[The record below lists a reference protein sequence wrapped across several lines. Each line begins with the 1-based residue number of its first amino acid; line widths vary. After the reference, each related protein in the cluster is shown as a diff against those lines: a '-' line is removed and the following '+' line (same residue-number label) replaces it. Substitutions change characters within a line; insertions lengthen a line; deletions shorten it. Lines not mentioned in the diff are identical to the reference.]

1 MISVYKKFVL
11 LIAITFASVVAFY
24 CNLSKADKIGSNDTL
39 FYFKKSLLSYPKEC
53 KKRDC
58 HETFH
63 YIFDDYFSVALN
75 TSKEKYTFLIKLG
88 LFSQYDEIELN
99 AVNAYKA
106 PILHEITKLIFKL
119 NKDNFNIPGLEAFAL
134 DIINKSNAVLNKN
147 SVPSLVEGVF
157 IIDFLVNGKSVLK
170 KPNNDELIQ
179 NYVKKKTEKNKISD
193 IEKKKHYSFKHKKR
207 DINNIIFMCAKE
219 VREKYVNPRK
229 FEPVRFSIVPATFDY
244 YPNMSQITL
253 QGEYNLQKTYASC
266 WVKNKPIKIDDSRIH
281 KINEFSLKTTKFI
294 RIPEEVWKKIN
305 KLY

>member
-1 MISVYKKFVL
+1 MVSVYKKFVS
-11 LIAITFASVVAFY
+11 LIAIVFAFY
-24 CNLSKADKIGSNDTL
+24 SYSSKANEIMSNYKSN
-39 FYFKKSLLSYPKEC
+39 YFEKSLLSYPKEC
-53 KKRDC
+53 KGKNC
-58 HETFH
+58 YETTHFV
-63 YIFDDYFSVALN
+63 FKKPFVVKKFS
-75 TSKEKYTFLIKLG
+75 SKEKFKIVMKLG
-88 LFSQYDEIELN
+88 LHTQYDEKVMIDIDTNHKE
-99 AVNAYKA
+99 
-106 PILHEITKLIFKL
+106 IRQEITKLIFQL
-119 NKDNFNIPGLEAFAL
+119 NKTDFNFSGLEAFSIK
-134 DIINKSNAVLNKN
+134 IIKKSNEVLNKN
-147 SVPSLVEGVF
+147 SAFPRIEGVH
-157 IIDFLVNGKSVLK
+157 IIDFLVDGKRILK

-179 NYVKKKTEKNKISD
+179 KFVKKKTDNNYKMSATE
-193 IEKKKHYSFKHKKR
+193 KKHYSFKHKKR

>member
-11 LIAITFASVVAFY
+11 LIAITFAIVIAFY
-24 CNLSKADKIGSNDTL
+24 SYSSKAIDIVDNEKSN
-39 FYFKKSLLSYPKEC
+39 YFKKSLLSYPKYNKETHYGVTHFVFKNAFAV
-53 KKRDC
+53 KK
-58 HETFH
+58 
-63 YIFDDYFSVALN
+63 YS
-75 TSKEKYTFLIKLG
+75 SKEKFKIVMKLG
-88 LFSQYDEIELN
+88 LYTNHRKHSLN
-99 AVNAYKA
+99 LVEKNHKK
-106 PILHEITKLIFKL
+106 IRSEITKLIFQLK
-119 NKDNFNIPGLEAFAL
+119 KRDFNFSGLEAFAL
-134 DIINKSNAVLNKN
+134 KILKKSNAILKQT
-147 SVPSLVEGVF
+147 STFPSVEGVH
-157 IIDFLVNGKSVLK
+157 IIDFLLDGERILK

-179 NYVKKKTEKNKISD
+179 NYVNKKTDKNYKMSAT
-193 IEKKKHYSFKHKKR
+193 EKKHYSFKHKKR

-266 WVKNKPIKIDDSRIH
+266 WVKNKPIKIDVSRIH
-281 KINEFSLKTTKFI
+281 KINEFSLKTTKFT

>member
-11 LIAITFASVVAFY
+11 LIAITFAIVVAFY
-24 CNLSKADKIGSNDTL
+24 SYSSKANEIVDNEKSN
-39 FYFKKSLLSYPKEC
+39 YFQKSLLSYPKYN
-53 KKRDC
+53 KK
-58 HETFH
+58 TH
-63 YIFDDYFSVALN
+63 YGVTHFVFKNAFAVKKYS
-75 TSKEKYTFLIKLG
+75 SKEKRKIVMKLG
-88 LFSQYDEIELN
+88 LYTNYEKHTLN
-99 AVNAYKA
+99 PVETNQKK
-106 PILHEITKLIFKL
+106 IRQEITKLIFQLK
-119 NKDNFNIPGLEAFAL
+119 KRDFNFSGLEAFAL
-134 DIINKSNAVLNKN
+134 KILKKSNAVLEQT
-147 SVPSLVEGVF
+147 SAFPSVEGVH
-157 IIDFLVNGKSVLK
+157 IIDFLLDGKRILK

-179 NYVKKKTEKNKISD
+179 NYVKKKTDKNYKMSAT
-193 IEKKKHYSFKHKKR
+193 EKKHYSFKHKKR

-294 RIPEEVWKKIN
+294 RIPKQVWKKIN

>member
-1 MISVYKKFVL
+1 M
-11 LIAITFASVVAFY
+11 
-24 CNLSKADKIGSNDTL
+24 
-39 FYFKKSLLSYPKEC
+39 
-53 KKRDC
+53 
-58 HETFH
+58 
-63 YIFDDYFSVALN
+63 
-75 TSKEKYTFLIKLG
+75 KLG
-88 LFSQYDEIELN
+88 LHTQYDEKVMIDIDTNHKE
-99 AVNAYKA
+99 
-106 PILHEITKLIFKL
+106 IRQEITKLIFQL
-119 NKDNFNIPGLEAFAL
+119 NKTDFNFSGLEAFSIK
-134 DIINKSNAVLNKN
+134 IIKKSNEVLKKN
-147 SVPSLVEGVF
+147 SAFPGIEGVH
-157 IIDFLVNGKSVLK
+157 IIDFLVDGKRILK

-179 NYVKKKTEKNKISD
+179 KFVKKKTDNNYKMSATE
-193 IEKKKHYSFKHKKR
+193 KKHYSFKHKKR

>member
-1 MISVYKKFVL
+1 MMRELMTL
-11 LIAITFASVVAFY
+11 LK
-24 CNLSKADKIGSNDTL
+24 SKQI
-39 FYFKKSLLSYPKEC
+39 
-53 KKRDC
+53 R
-58 HETFH
+58 
-63 YIFDDYFSVALN
+63 
-75 TSKEKYTFLIKLG
+75 
-88 LFSQYDEIELN
+88 Q
-99 AVNAYKA
+99 
-106 PILHEITKLIFKL
+106 EITKLIFQL
-119 NKDNFNIPGLEAFAL
+119 NKNDFNFSGLEAFSIK
-134 DIINKSNAVLNKN
+134 IIKKSNEVLKKN
-147 SVPSLVEGVF
+147 SAFPGVEGVH
-157 IIDFLVNGKSVLK
+157 IIDFLVDGKRILK

-179 NYVKKKTEKNKISD
+179 KYVKKKTDNNYKMSATE
-193 IEKKKHYSFKHKKR
+193 KKHYSFKHKKR

-294 RIPEEVWKKIN
+294 RIPKQVWKKIN